1 MEKYIISFFVAAVIS
16 MFMTPISKKIAIK
29 VGAIDI
35 PKDERR
41 IHKKPILF
49 GRVGY
54 LYSNHDFNFNFFAY
68 E

>member
-1 MEKYIISFFVAAVIS
+1 

-41 IHKKPILF
+41 IHKKPIPLL
-49 GRVGY
+49 GGLAIY
-54 LYSNHDFNFNFFAY
+54 TATMISILIFAY